1 MNSNSMKF
9 FARAPDANS
18 SRTLTVAANVAFVPI
33 GIVTVL
39 LGPLLPTLSTQW
51 SLNYEKAGA
60 LFTIQFLASTVWVA
74 LSGVCI
80 SRWGFRF
87 AIKAGLLAMV
97 LGVAGLAHGSRTLG
111 MICIAI
117 YGAGIGLAVPAANLL
132 VAAVNPT
139 RRASALSLLN
149 FSWSVG
155 AVACPFL
162 VAPAVRHGHVPLL
175 LIAVA
180 GFLFVVLLGVAIVT
194 SHAIEPGTV
203 RENTGDKLSQIDWKN
218 SQLLLFATLF
228 FLYVGLE
235 NALGGWIA
243 SYAKALRIGS
253 IELAL
258 MTPSFFYS
266 ALMIGRW
273 LASLL
278 LHRIDEV
285 TLARAGLVTACA
297 GMACLL
303 LSHTLLAVMIGA
315 AVAGIGL
322 SAIYPIT
329 ISLLSRSFGEKASSV
344 GSIVFTAANL
354 GGALLPWLVGFSSGR
369 FGGLRAGMAVPLLA
383 GAVLC
388 VLYLGRWIP
397 RAQRSA

>member
-1 MNSNSMKF
+1 MSSNSMKF
-9 FARAPDANS
+9 SARAPDEYS
-18 SRTLTVAANVAFVPI
+18 SRTLTVAANAAFVPI

-87 AIKAGLLAMV
+87 AIKAGLLAMT
-97 LGVAGLAHGSRTLG
+97 LGVAGLAYSSRAWG
-111 MICIAI
+111 MVCIAI
-117 YGAGIGLAVPAANLL
+117 YGAGLGLAVPAANLL

-139 RRASALSLLN
+139 RRGSALSLLN

-162 VAPAVRHGHVPLL
+162 VAPAARHGQVPLL
-175 LIAVA
+175 LIGVA
-180 GFLFVVLLGVAIVT
+180 GFLLAVLLGIAIVT
-194 SHAIEPGTV
+194 SHAIEPSTV
-203 RENTGDKLSQIDWKN
+203 RESTRGKLSQIDWKN
-218 SQLLLFATLF
+218 GQLLLFATLF

-243 SYAKALRIGS
+243 SYAKALGIGS
-253 IELAL
+253 IELSL

-278 LHRIDEV
+278 LHTIDEV
-285 TLARAGLVTACA
+285 TLARSGLVTACG

-303 LSHTLLAVMIGA
+303 LFHTLSAVLIGA
-315 AVAGIGL
+315 GVAGLGL

-329 ISLLSRSFGEKASSV
+329 ISLLSRSFGEQASSV
-344 GSIVFTAANL
+344 GSVVFTAANL
-354 GGALLPWLVGFSSGR
+354 GGAFLPWLVGFTSGR
-369 FGGLRAGMAVPLLA
+369 LGGLKAGMAVPLVA

-388 VLYLGRWIP
+388 FLYLGHWIP
-397 RAQRSA
+397 GAETPA